1 MNLNITTAQPADY
14 DQIIGLLQHVKL
26 LTDDVLVAGTRY
38 WMAQTEAGDVAAC
51 AGIEFGDDAILFRS
65 LAVYEDYRGE
75 GLALRLIQNALDE
88 AKAEQKHHAYC
99 FSMRAADYFLRI
111 GFAEVPVSQLVNAL
125 PNVPQVVRFAKIGKL
140 ANERGFHKVLVTSDN
155 IK

>member
-1 MNLNITTAQPADY
+1 MILNITTAQSADY
-14 DQIIGLLQHVKL
+14 DRILGLLQHVKL
-26 LTDDVLVAGTRY
+26 LTDDILVPGTRY
-38 WMAQTEAGDVAAC
+38 WTAQTDTGGLAAC
-51 AGIEFGDDAILFRS
+51 AGIEFGEDAILFRS

-75 GLALRLIQNALDE
+75 GLALKLIENALDE

-111 GFAEVPVSQLVNAL
+111 GFTEVPVSQLVHAL

-140 ANERGFHKVLVTSDN
+140 ANERAFHKVLV
-155 IK
+155 